1 MPSLSFFAKPV
12 SIHFIVLMMWVY
24 NISCMSVSINKVDTK
39 DAQPKH
45 IMTDQEAIVTKFGNT
60 GT

>member
-1 MPSLSFFAKPV
+1 
-12 SIHFIVLMMWVY
+12 
-24 NISCMSVSINKVDTK
+24 MSVSINKGDTK

-45 IMTDQEAIVTKFGNT
+45 IMTEQEAIVTKSGNT